1 MLHNMVMPINRRE
14 WIQRTAALGAT
25 GALPS
30 AGKAVD
36 FAEPVPEA
44 KGLTAYVN
52 DSQALFRWNNMP
64 LCVYRAH
71 PSQKRP
77 YFHPLA
83 GPLSGLPLTA
93 ESALPYPHHRGVW
106 LGLDPLNGGNY
117 WGDGELSRGH
127 IRSSGPVLVTSD
139 ARSAVISASC
149 EWSREGAGSPFS
161 DQRRFTIVAA
171 RDDLWYIDADIT
183 MTAGEDVEVQ
193 QAKHSLFAIRV
204 ASDISPTYGGVLE
217 NSHGGQGAEGTY
229 GKTADWCGYHGKRRR
244 TPSLVEGLAV
254 MEHPENPWAPCPWF
268 TRDYGHLSPSPF
280 NFLDQP
286 WRIEKGQSI
295 RMRYRIVAH
304 AGSPAEAGLSA
315 VFDDWR
321 NG

>member
-1 MLHNMVMPINRRE
+1 MAMPVNRRE
-14 WIQRTAALGAT
+14 WIQRTAALGAA
-25 GALPS
+25 GVLPT
-30 AGKAVD
+30 AANAVD

-52 DSQALFRWNNMP
+52 DSQVLFRRDNMP

-77 YFHPLA
+77 YFHPVA
-83 GPLSGLPLTA
+83 GPLSGLPLTS
-93 ESALPYPHHRGVW
+93 ESGLPYPHHRGVW

-117 WGDGELSRGH
+117 WSDGEHKQGH
-127 IRSSGPVLVTSD
+127 ILSSGPELISSD
-139 ARSAVISASC
+139 ARSAVISDSC
-149 EWSREGAGSPFS
+149 EWRREGAGSPFS
-161 DQRRFTIVAA
+161 DDRRFNVVVA

-183 MTAGEDVEVQ
+183 MTAGQDVEVK

-217 NSHGGQGAEGTY
+217 NSHGGRGAEGTY
-229 GKTADWCGYHGKRRR
+229 GKTADWCGYYGKRRQNS
-244 TPSLVEGLAV
+244 SLVEGLAV

-268 TRDYGHLSPSPF
+268 TRDYGHLSPSAF
-280 NFLDQP
+280 NFLDEP

-315 VFDDWR
+315 VFDDWV
-321 NG
+321 

>member
-1 MLHNMVMPINRRE
+1 MPTTRRKL
-14 WIQRTAALGAT
+14 IQTAAALGAA
-25 GALPS
+25 GLAPRS
-30 AGKAVD
+30 AKPVD

-77 YFHPLA
+77 YFHPVA

-117 WGDGELSRGH
+117 WSDAEHSQGH
-127 IRSSGPVLVTSD
+127 ILSSGPILLNSD
-139 ARSAVISASC
+139 GRSAVISDSC
-149 EWSREGAGSPFS
+149 RWSRAGAGSPFS
-161 DQRRFTIVAA
+161 DQRKFTVTVVG
-171 RDDLWYIDADIT
+171 DELWYIDADIT
-183 MTAGEDVEVQ
+183 MTAGQDVEVE
-193 QAKHSLFAIRV
+193 QAKHSFFAIRV
-204 ASDISPTYGGVLE
+204 ASDISPVYGGVLE
-217 NSHGGQGAEGTY
+217 NSNGDRGAEGTY
-229 GKTADWCGYHGKRRR
+229 GKTADWCGYYGKRRQN
-244 TPSLVEGLAV
+244 PSLVEGLAV

-280 NFLDQP
+280 NFLDKP

-304 AGSPAEAGLSA
+304 AGSPAEAGLNA
-315 VFDDWR
+315 VFGDWV
-321 NG
+321 